1 MVTRLSAALGWR
13 PMPWQQLVA
22 DVANEIEP
30 STGEWAYSTIIVEV
44 QRQAGKTSL
53 VGGTGVHRAITGP
66 DRGVW
71 YTAQTRQHA
80 RDNFM
85 ELVKRVRRSPL
96 KPPLVKIR
104 ESNGSEGLTFPT
116 GSEYRVF
123 APGED
128 ALHGKA
134 THLVTIDEG
143 WAFDEARGDEL
154 LQAIIPTFT
163 TTPGQLFV
171 LSAAGTARST
181 WFRGMVDTG
190 RMFVEAGRTDT
201 IAYFGWGIGDDVDP
215 TDLGAVA
222 LAHPGYGYTL
232 RPNGLI
238 QAASTLKPGEFARAY
253 GSRWTGAAERA
264 IPALLWASAAAAGTA
279 LPARFAVGFDVGLDG
294 DDAAIVIAWRDPATG
309 KAHVEVA
316 DVRDGAAWLT
326 GRLLQL
332 VADQDVAAVLYDRF
346 GPAVAAGDAAE
357 RAGLAPLD
365 STTTDQ
371 YVTACAGFLGE
382 LVAGT
387 LTYTPHPALDAAVE
401 AAGKRA
407 VGDRWA
413 WGRRVST
420 STIAPLVAATLA
432 LWAFDHAP
440 PPPEPFV
447 VR

>member
-1 MVTRLSAALGWR
+1 MSAALGWP

-22 DVANEIEP
+22 DVAGEIEP

-53 VGGTGVHRAITGP
+53 IAGTGTHRAITGQ
-66 DRGVW
+66 DRGIW
-71 YTAQTRQHA
+71 YTAQKRQDA

-85 ELVKRVRRSPL
+85 DLAKRLRRSPL
-96 KPPLVKIR
+96 GPHIRIR
-104 ESNGSEGLTFPT
+104 ESNGSEGATFPT

-123 APGED
+123 SPVAD

-143 WAFDEARGDEL
+143 WSFDEARGDEL
-154 LQAIIPTFT
+154 MQAIIPTFS
-163 TTPGQLFV
+163 TTPGQLYIP
-171 LSAAGTARST
+171 SAAGDAGSQ

-190 RMFVEAGRTDT
+190 RLFVESGRTDT
-201 IAYFGWGIGDDVDP
+201 IAYFSWGIGDDVDP
-215 TDLGAVA
+215 ADLGAVA

-232 RPNGLI
+232 RPAGLI
-238 QAASTLKPGEFARAY
+238 QAASTMKAGEFARAF
-253 GSRWTGAAERA
+253 GSRWTGAAERV
-264 IPALLWASAAAAGTA
+264 IPGLLWLSAGRAGVA
-279 LPARFAVGFDVGLDG
+279 LPGRFGVGFDVGLAG
-294 DDAAIVIAWRDPATG
+294 DDAAIAIAWRDPVSG
-309 KAHVEVA
+309 RAHVEIA
-316 DVRDGAAWLT
+316 DVRDGAAWLS

-332 VADQDVAAVLYDRF
+332 VTDNDVAAVLFDRF
-346 GPAVAAGDAAE
+346 GPAVAAADTAT
-357 RAGLAPLD
+357 RAGLSPIE
-365 STTTDQ
+365 STSTEE
-371 YVTACAGFLGE
+371 YCTACAGFLGE

-401 AAGKRA
+401 AAGKRQ

-440 PPPEPFV
+440 QAPGPFV
-447 VR
+447 IR

>member
-1 MVTRLSAALGWR
+1 MITRLNRALGWP
-13 PMPWQQLVA
+13 PMPWQQQVA

-30 STGEWAYSTIIVEV
+30 STGELAYSTIIVEV

-53 VGGTGVHRAITGP
+53 VSGTGVHRAITGT
-66 DRGVW
+66 DRGIW

-85 ELVKRVRRSPL
+85 TLVKRIRRSPL
-96 KPPLVKIR
+96 KPPLTKIR

-143 WAFDEARGDEL
+143 WAFDETRGDEL
-154 LQAIIPTFT
+154 LQAIIPTFAT
-163 TTPGQLFV
+163 VPGQLFI

-215 TDLGAVA
+215 ADLGAVA

-232 RPNGLI
+232 RPTGLI
-238 QAASTLKPGEFARAY
+238 QAASTMKPGEFARAY
-253 GSRWTGAAERA
+253 GSRWTGAGERA
-264 IPALLWASAAAAGTA
+264 IPALLWLSAADAGWA
-279 LPARFAVGFDVGLDG
+279 LPARFALGFDVGLGG
-294 DDAAIVIAWRDPATG
+294 DDAAVVMAWRDDRG
-309 KAHVEVA
+309 RAHVEVA

-332 VADQDVAAVLYDRF
+332 VADHDVTQVLYDRF
-346 GPAVAAGDAAE
+346 GPAVAAGDTVA
-357 RAGLAPLD
+357 RAGLEGLEA
-365 STTTDQ
+365 TATEE
-371 YVTACAGFLGE
+371 YVTACAGFLAE
-382 LVAGT
+382 LVSGS

-401 AAGKRA
+401 AAGKRQ

-432 LWAFDHAP
+432 LWAYDHAP
-440 PPPEPFV
+440 PAPVPFT